1 VTSVP
6 EITRMIAQR
15 STSQRR
21 LPDAAFG
28 RDDLIAETSA
38 NTSGASVKTR
48 RGNAPDSG
56 LRP

>member
-1 VTSVP
+1 MTSVP

-38 NTSGASVKTR
+38 HTSGASVKT
-48 RGNAPDSG
+48 
-56 LRP
+56 